1 MLNKV
6 KIQLE
11 NNFNQQLINLLFDSF
26 IIAKEHFYLGKY
38 RPACLEG
45 ARFAE
50 IVLRMLQEKMEGNYT
65 PLNNQINRFKDI
77 ALSFE
82 QKNSIQFN
90 ESLRITIPH
99 TLIIIY
105 DIRNKRNI
113 GHINGDINENYIDAT
128 LSMNAC
134 SWILAELFR
143 IFNISSN
150 IEEGNKIVN
159 SIVKL
164 KIPLIQDFNGF
175 LKILKPSL
183 GLTEKILSL
192 LYYRGEEG
200 CKEEELSIWIKKV
213 RPTNLRRAL
222 NNLEDNY
229 AFIHKDGMKYIL
241 TNTGRTHVENNIP
254 LSID

>member
-1 MLNKV
+1 MLNQIKT
-6 KIQLE
+6 QLK
-11 NNFNQQLINLLFDSF
+11 NNFNSQLIDILFESF
-26 IIAKEHFYLGKY
+26 IKAKEHFYLGRY

-45 ARFAE
+45 ARFSE
-50 IVLRMLQEKMEGNYT
+50 IIIRMLQEKMDGNYI
-65 PLNNQINRFKDI
+65 PLGQQIHRFKDI
-77 ALSFE
+77 ALGFE
-82 QKNSIQFN
+82 NKNSSQFS

-99 TLIIIY
+99 VLIVIY

-113 GHINGDINENYIDAT
+113 GHVNGEIDENYIDAT
-128 LSMNAC
+128 LSITAC
-134 SWILAELFR
+134 SWVLAELFR
-143 IFNISSN
+143 IFNISPN

-159 SIVKL
+159 SIIKL

-175 LKILKPSL
+175 LKILNPKL
-183 GLTEKILSL
+183 GLTEKILAL

-200 CKEEELSIWIKKV
+200 CKEEELSLWIKKV

-229 AFIHKDGMKYIL
+229 AFIHKDGIKYIL
-241 TNTGRTHVENNIP
+241 TNTGRIHVEKNIP

>member
-6 KIQLE
+6 KAQLQT
-11 NNFNQQLINLLFDSF
+11 NFNQQLIDLLFESF
-26 IIAKEHFYLGKY
+26 ITAKEHFYLGKY

-50 IVLRMLQEKMEGNYT
+50 AVIRMLQEKMDGNFT
-65 PLNNQINRFKDI
+65 PLGQQINRFKDV
-77 ALSFE
+77 ALGFE
-82 QKNSIQFN
+82 QKSSTQFN

-113 GHINGDINENYIDAT
+113 GHINGDIDENYIDAT
-128 LSMNAC
+128 LSMGAC

-143 IFNISSN
+143 IFNIVSN
-150 IEEGNKIVN
+150 IDEGNKIVN
-159 SIVKL
+159 SIIKL

-175 LKILKPSL
+175 LKILNPSL
-183 GLTEKILSL
+183 SLTEKIMAL

-200 CKEEELSIWIKKV
+200 CKEEELSLWIKNV
-213 RPTNLRRAL
+213 RPSNLRRAI

-229 AFIHKDGMKYIL
+229 AFVHNDGNKSVL
-241 TNTGRTHVENNIP
+241 TNTGRTHVEKNIP
-254 LSID
+254 LSIG